1 MKAKELIEKLAGYED
16 FELKFLFLEKN
27 PKYNF
32 LNGRTFTVE
41 DIDIGYSDN
50 VIMLAGDEEK

>member
-27 PKYNF
+27 PKYNY

-50 VIMLAGDEEK
+50 VWNERWPV

>member
-1 MKAKELIEKLAGYED
+1 MKAKEMIEKLAGYED

-27 PKYNF
+27 PKYNY

>member
-27 PKYNF
+27 PKYNY

>member
-1 MKAKELIEKLAGYED
+1 MKAKELIEKLKGYED
-16 FELKFLFLEKN
+16 FDLKFLFLEKN
-27 PKYNF
+27 PKYNY
-32 LNGRTFTVE
+32 LNGLTFTVE

>member
-27 PKYNF
+27 PKYNY

-41 DIDIGYSDN
+41 DIDVGYSDN

>member
-1 MKAKELIEKLAGYED
+1 MKAKELIEKLKGYED
-16 FELKFLFLEKN
+16 FDLKFLFLEKN
-27 PKYNF
+27 PKYKY

>member
-1 MKAKELIEKLAGYED
+1 MKAKELIEKLKGYED
-16 FELKFLFLEKN
+16 FDLKFLFLEEN
-27 PKYNF
+27 PKYNY

>member
-27 PKYNF
+27 PKYNY

-50 VIMLAGDEEK
+50 VIVLSGDEEK

>member
-1 MKAKELIEKLAGYED
+1 MKAKELIEKLEGYED

-27 PKYNF
+27 PKYNY

-41 DIDIGYSDN
+41 YIDIGYSDN

>member
-27 PKYNF
+27 PKYNY

-50 VIMLAGDEEK
+50 VIVLAGDEEK